1 MSNGYMP
8 DCRVEL
14 RDTVNP
20 SKPFGCDVRRG
31 VGDLTGVVER
41 GGDEVVILN
50 VPSTCVID
58 MEPGKGRS
66 PLLGSRQLADLS
78 AGEQKEMKTK
88 PSLLID
94 SLSPVA

>member
-1 MSNGYMP
+1 MFEPCELCEPSLGLWEPRENCEVSNGYMP

-50 VPSTCVID
+50 VPSTWAID
-58 MEPGKGRS
+58 MEPDKGRS
-66 PLLGSRQLADLS
+66 PL
-78 AGEQKEMKTK
+78 
-88 PSLLID
+88 
-94 SLSPVA
+94 